1 MADMNKQALD
11 IWNAIKP
18 MIDKEIE
25 IKTKSMVQR
34 RKAKVTTAPS
44 LVTNLIGVTEAFGS
58 EISVPF
64 VSNLISAV
72 VGDYVWVE
80 FMYGATNSVA
90 IGFASL
96 DDKDITVAGNLT
108 INGIAKNASKHCE
121 GSLSQVGWY
130 RVLSYSPNPNNGL
143 DAYGAT
149 GAFVNVAVTREG
161 TADDEHRNEVHVIDL
176 VLVLGGI
183 GFANETSVTQ
193 TKSIDKI
200 RYSVNTSTN
209 IGYIDIHF
217 KRTTS
222 QNVCVCFDVK
232 SNYFTQESMMA
243 NAPYIVADSPTGEI
257 IQESY
262 DFAYNT

>member
-1 MADMNKQALD
+1 MPNLNKDALD
-11 IWNAIKP
+11 IWNALRP

-25 IKTKSMVQR
+25 RRTMGMVQR
-34 RKAKVTTAPS
+34 RKAKVTTAPANS
-44 LVTNLIGVTEAFGS
+44 LIGVTEAFGT
-58 EISVPF
+58 EIFVPY
-64 VSNLISAV
+64 VSSMANAQ
-72 VGDYVWVE
+72 VGDVVWVE
-80 FMYGATNSVA
+80 FMYGATNSVV

-108 INGIAKNASKHCE
+108 INGIAKNTSKHCE

-130 RVLSYSPNPNNGL
+130 RVLSYSPNPNNGW

-161 TADDEHRNEVHVIDL
+161 TADDEYINEAHMIDL

-193 TKSIDKI
+193 TMSIDKI

-217 KRTTS
+217 KRTTY